1 MPSSGRALA
10 LVLVAIG
17 AAAATAVARPDPQR
31 LTFLLQYVGTDYA
44 DAVRDGRVVSPFEH
58 GEVLRFTR
66 DVIEGYR
73 TLGGRSRR
81 IAKGLAELETL
92 IANRAPA
99 ARVWTL
105 ASRLVPKLGRT
116 VGGEARPERIPNLA
130 SGRRL
135 WNDDCAICHGDTGAG
150 DGWASS
156 GMDPPPTAFRGEWL
170 ARLSPHQVF
179 NAVTLGVDGTAMPSF
194 ASAYSAEQTW
204 DVAFYTMTLR
214 VGFDPKRP
222 PTGTLVTLADVAGS
236 SNVALLERLRRTA
249 PDATEEQVDYLRV
262 NLVSA
267 AGTPAPLAGPA
278 AEATGGLGLALQMQ
292 DAFASVAER
301 VFPRVVGVGAYV
313 RDPAWTDQRVRTERG
328 DGWMVANADL
338 FRHPGFR
345 RVRTGSG
352 FLIDDAGFAVTADH
366 LVRDDAGALLP
377 LVEIELPG
385 ETRVPCAVVGA
396 EPMLDLAVLQ
406 IAQGSPPALPP
417 LELGDSDRMQA
428 GHWLIALGDPPGP
441 DRSFDVG
448 LVAMSP
454 QRQCYQATL
463 SATRLQS
470 SLAVRPGGLGGPV
483 VDIFGHVVGMSIR
496 GGTSAD
502 AVPASGVLPISL
514 VLNLFEALK
523 VARSH
528 RSPWLGIS
536 VLELPALRRQLG
548 ARAHTV
554 AMPPTAVYID
564 DVFAPSPASRA
575 GVRPGD
581 FLVGLGG
588 HPIRSVGDFQTWLY
602 VTGVGATAELALVR
616 DGKPLALRA
625 PVEVR
630 PAEATTH

>member
-1 MPSSGRALA
+1 MPPPGRALA
-10 LVLVAIG
+10 LLLLVLG
-17 AAAATAVARPDPQR
+17 AAAAAAARPDPQR
-31 LTFLLQYVGTDYA
+31 LGFLLQYVGTDYA
-44 DAVRDGRVVSPFEH
+44 DAVRDGKVVNAFEH

-66 DVIEGYR
+66 QVIEGYGA
-73 TLGGRSRR
+73 LGGRSPRLAR
-81 IAKGLAELETL
+81 GLAELERL
-92 IANRAPA
+92 ITERAPA
-99 ARVWTL
+99 AVVWTL
-105 ASRLVPKLGRT
+105 ANRLVPKLGRT

-135 WNDDCAICHGDTGAG
+135 WNDDCAICHGVTGAG
-150 DGWASS
+150 DGPASS

-179 NAVTLGVDGTAMPSF
+179 NAVSLGVDGTAMPSF
-194 ASAYSAEQTW
+194 GGAYTAEQAW

-214 VGFDPKRP
+214 VGFDPRRP
-222 PTGTLVTLADVAGS
+222 PRGTHVALEDVADS

-249 PDATEEQVDYLRV
+249 PDATEEHVDYLRV

-267 AGTPAPLAGPA
+267 AGTTAPLAGPDA
-278 AEATGGLGLALQMQ
+278 QATGALGLAVQMQ

-301 VFPRVVGVGAYV
+301 VFPRVVGVGSYV
-313 RDPAWTDQRVRTERG
+313 RDPAWTDQQLRAKHG
-328 DGWMVANADL
+328 DGWMVANADAI
-338 FRHPGFR
+338 RHPGFR
-345 RVRTGSG
+345 RLRTGSG
-352 FLIDDAGFAVTADH
+352 FLIDDDGFAITADH
-366 LVRDDAGALLP
+366 LVRDEAGALLP

-385 ETRVPCAVVGA
+385 ETRVPVAVIGA

-406 IAQGSPPALPP
+406 IAQGAPPVLPP

-441 DRSFDVG
+441 DRTFDVG

-470 SLAVRPGGLGGPV
+470 SLAVPPGGLGGPV
-483 VDIFGHVVGMSIR
+483 VDIFGHVVGMSVR
-496 GGTSAD
+496 GGTSVEGPA
-502 AVPASGVLPISL
+502 ASGVLPIGL

-528 RSPWLGIS
+528 QSPWIGIS
-536 VLELPALRRQLG
+536 VLELPALRRRLG
-548 ARAHTV
+548 GRAHGV
-554 AMPPTAVYID
+554 VIPPTGVYID

-575 GVRPGD
+575 GIRPGD

-588 HPIRSVGDFQTWLY
+588 HPILSVGDFQTWLY
-602 VTGVGATAELALVR
+602 VTGIGATAELVLVR
-616 DGKPLALRA
+616 DGKPLALRV

-630 PAEATTH
+630 PPEATTH